1 MEKPF
6 APDLKGDLAEEGEAD
21 SREADGWHTPFRRMG
36 HGGGNGVDGEGDGSD
51 VGDDKG

>member
-21 SREADGWHTPFRRMG
+21 SREADGWCGCGSAATYRTE
-36 HGGGNGVDGEGDGSD
+36 GVDGECDSGD
-51 VGDDKG
+51 VGDDEG